1 MFDFAHLAPLEA
13 AARLFCTSQD
23 QDPDEQM
30 EVPHPMG
37 LAGVKFS
44 RPAWHFPAE
53 NMLNL
58 SLMLAC
64 MRRYPA
70 AAPEEKD
77 DRQLELF
84 PRSH

>member
-1 MFDFAHLAPLEA
+1 MFDFTHLAPLEA
-13 AARLFCTSQD
+13 AARMFCQTQD
-23 QDPDEQM
+23 QDPDEAL

-37 LAGVKFS
+37 LQGVKFT

-64 MRRYPA
+64 MRRFPA
-70 AAPEEKD
+70 SAPAPSVE
-77 DRQLELF
+77 
-84 PRSH
+84 H

>member
-1 MFDFAHLAPLEA
+1 MFDFTHLAPLEP
-13 AARLFCTSQD
+13 AARLFCQAQD
-23 QDPDEQM
+23 QDPDEAL

-37 LAGVKFS
+37 LQGVKFT

-70 AAPEEKD
+70 AAPEAANDKA
-77 DRQLELF
+77 
-84 PRSH
+84 H

>member
-1 MFDFAHLAPLEA
+1 MFDFAHLTPLEP
-13 AARLFCTSQD
+13 AARLFCQAQD
-23 QDPDEQM
+23 QDPDEPM

-64 MRRYPA
+64 MRRFPA

-77 DRQLELF
+77 DRQMELF
-84 PRSH
+84 PRAH

>member
-1 MFDFAHLAPLEA
+1 MFDFNHLTPLEP
-13 AARLFCTSQD
+13 AARLFCQAQD
-23 QDPDEQM
+23 QDPDEAL

-37 LAGVKFS
+37 LQGVKFT

-64 MRRYPA
+64 MKRFPA
-70 AAPEEKD
+70 AAPKAANEKA
-77 DRQLELF
+77 
-84 PRSH
+84 H

>member
-1 MFDFAHLAPLEA
+1 MFDFTHLTPLEQ
-13 AARLFCTSQD
+13 AARLFCTAQD
-23 QDPDEQM
+23 QDPDEAL

-37 LAGVKFS
+37 LQGVKFT

-64 MRRYPA
+64 MRRFPA
-70 AAPEEKD
+70 AAPEAANEKA
-77 DRQLELF
+77 
-84 PRSH
+84 H